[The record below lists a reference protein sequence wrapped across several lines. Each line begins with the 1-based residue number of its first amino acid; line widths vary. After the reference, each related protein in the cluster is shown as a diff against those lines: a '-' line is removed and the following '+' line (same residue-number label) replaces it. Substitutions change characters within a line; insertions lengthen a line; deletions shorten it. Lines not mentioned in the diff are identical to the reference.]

1 MNLRDDAR
9 MGTALRFPRVVL
21 VGVAMVTGP
30 GDELAAS
37 APGRGRLRASHADR
51 EQVIGTLNTAF
62 AQGSWPRTNSTFG

>member
-1 MNLRDDAR
+1 
-9 MGTALRFPRVVL
+9 MGTALRFPPVVL

-37 APGRGRLRASHADR
+37 APGRRRLGASHADR
-51 EQVIGTLNTAF
+51 EQVTGTLKTAF